1 MLALVLYYYQVKG
14 IETDEGKE
22 MTYDEYAKR
31 LREYL
36 DSEDMELTENDG
48 QFWSD
53 ELGWVSI
60 PGDDEE

>member
-1 MLALVLYYYQVKG
+1 
-14 IETDEGKE
+14 